1 MERALRHI
9 IGVFATSL
17 VLLTTSGV
25 SVAGPYAPAAGETGS
40 TAVAHDDSRFVS
52 WATGATVDYSGA
64 LALPDEQWRDASM
77 VLGPAK
83 SILDGAY
90 FDIVSL
96 GRGGEIIL
104 DFETPIVDGDGAD
117 FAIFENSFSDTFLE
131 LAYVEVSDG
140 SLALDGSGEQIFLR
154 FDNFSLTDSAVNAF
168 GTLDPTDIH
177 GLAGK
182 YRSEFGTPF
191 DLSDLTDQISDIQ
204 NYIPSFSFDL
214 NNITQIKIVDVVGDG
229 TNYDTLGNPI
239 YDPYATTGSTGFD
252 LEAVGVINQLGGPPP
267 PVATSKQVP
276 IPFGFQ
282 LSLLGVLVILA
293 TPSLKPKQ

>member
-1 MERALRHI
+1 MA
-9 IGVFATSL
+9 
-17 VLLTTSGV
+17 
-25 SVAGPYAPAAGETGS
+25 
-40 TAVAHDDSRFVS
+40 
-52 WATGATVDYSGA
+52 
-64 LALPDEQWRDASM
+64 
-77 VLGPAK
+77 LGPAK
-83 SILDGAY
+83 SIRDGAY

-182 YRSEFGTPF
+182 YRGEFGTPF
-191 DLSDLTDQISDIQ
+191 DLSDLADQISDIQ

-267 PVATSKQVP
+267 PVAISKQVP

>member
-1 MERALRHI
+1 MGNVLRHI
-9 IGVFATSL
+9 IGIFMMAL
-17 VLLTTSGV
+17 FLPITTQV
-25 SVAGPYAPAAGETGS
+25 SVAGPYAPAAGQTGS
-40 TAVAHDDSRFVS
+40 TAIAYDDPRFVS

-77 VLGPAK
+77 ALGPAK
-83 SILDGAY
+83 SILDGTY

-140 SLALDGSGEQIFLR
+140 SLALDGSGNQIFLR
-154 FDNFSLTDSAVNAF
+154 FDNFSLTDSAVSAF
-168 GTLDPTDIH
+168 GTLDPTDVH

-182 YRSEFGTPF
+182 YRGEFGTPF
-191 DLSDLTDQISDIQ
+191 DLADLADQISDIQ
-204 NYIPSFSFDL
+204 KYIPSFSFNL
-214 NNITQIKIVDVVGDG
+214 NNITQVKIIDVVGNG
-229 TNYDTLGNPI
+229 FNYDTLGNPI

-267 PVATSKQVP
+267 PVAISKAGTHSVWFP
-276 IPFGFQ
+276 AVF
-282 LSLLGVLVILA
+282 
-293 TPSLKPKQ
+293 TRCCW